1 MKEEAA
7 WEDCKVTISNAVLKG
22 ETAEIRQALNWTIF
36 NVPHNSHYDSFY
48 TSTGNGLTGVTLLVY
63 SSTTGFSQLL
73 LSTLHPVPHG
83 SNAIQLGMELRA
95 TGIMRYRTK
104 QTQEYTECKKS
115 ILFNV
120 SCICK
125 GNVRILY
132 LWSHKFNI
140 FYYVQL
146 IETSICYVLHL
157 LLGAIFSNQ
166 RRKNNFKITLR
177 ICILNKHSKPS
188 IIRLCGN

>member
-7 WEDCKVTISNAVLKG
+7 WEDGKVPISNGVLKG

-36 NVPHNSHYDSFY
+36 NAPHNSHYDFFY
-48 TSTGNGLTGVTLLVY
+48 TSTGNGLTRVTLLVY
-63 SSTTGFSQLL
+63 SSIIGFPQLS
-73 LSTLHPVPHG
+73 LSTLHPIPHL
-83 SNAIQLGMELRA
+83 SNAIQLGMELKA

-104 QTQEYTECKKS
+104 QTQQYTECKKS

-132 LWSHKFNI
+132 PWSHKFKI

-146 IETSICYVLHL
+146 I
-157 LLGAIFSNQ
+157 
-166 RRKNNFKITLR
+166 
-177 ICILNKHSKPS
+177 
-188 IIRLCGN
+188 